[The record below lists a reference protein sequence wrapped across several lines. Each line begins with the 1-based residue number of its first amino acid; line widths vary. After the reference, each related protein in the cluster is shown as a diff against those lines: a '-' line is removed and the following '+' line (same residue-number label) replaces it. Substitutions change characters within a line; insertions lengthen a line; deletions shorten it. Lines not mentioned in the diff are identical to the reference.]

1 MGQEPWAATDDPQLL
16 ETTNGPLTPTLL
28 MLAVELP
35 PLVSV
40 KVTQAVPVPCA
51 VLPKL

>member
-1 MGQEPWAATDDPQLL
+1 MGQEAWAPTDDPQLL

-28 MLAVELP
+28 MLEAELP
-35 PLVSV
+35 LLVNV

-51 VLPKL
+51 VVPKL

>member
-1 MGQEPWAATDDPQLL
+1 MGHELFAATDDPQLL

-28 MLAVELP
+28 MLAAELP
-35 PLVSV
+35 LLVSV
-40 KVTQAVPVPCA
+40 NVTQAVPVPGA

>member
-1 MGQEPWAATDDPQLL
+1 LAATDDPQLL
-16 ETTNGPLTPTLL
+16 ETTYGPLTLTLL
-28 MLAVELP
+28 MLTAELP

-40 KVTQAVPVPCA
+40 KVTQAVPVPGA